1 MSKRRTTTAAPI
13 DHKRSS
19 PRPVHRENT
28 VQVSTAGACGEG
40 LAGPGAGG
48 WGECGRD
55 FGVAFEVSVF
65 PTFTGGLA
73 VPRLSSGSTGKGSWG
88 TSRDATGRK
97 SAARR
102 ATDHRVCLADAEAR
116 RRPSV
121 IKLANASK
129 IVVLIMT

>member
-48 WGECGRD
+48 WSECGSD
-55 FGVAFEVSVF
+55 LGVASEVLGF
-65 PTFTGGLA
+65 PTFTSGLA

-88 TSRDATGRK
+88 TSRDATGTK
-97 SAARR
+97 I
-102 ATDHRVCLADAEAR
+102 TDKRDKHR
-116 RRPSV
+116 
-121 IKLANASK
+121 
-129 IVVLIMT
+129 